1 MRILIVC
8 GAGASST
15 FVAGRLARAA
25 LSAGLDWETE
35 AGTES
40 TALTAAGVDLVL
52 VGPHLRDRSDGIRTA
67 TGLPVVVLPDDA
79 FTDIDGSRTLRLVR
93 DVMTAPHDRKETP

>member
-25 LSAGLDWETE
+25 AAAGLAWETS

-40 TALTAAGVDLVL
+40 TALAAVGVDLVL
-52 VGPHLRDRSDGIRTA
+52 VGPHLQDRADSIRTA

-79 FTDIDGSRTLRLVR
+79 FTDVDGSRTLRLVR
-93 DVMTAPHDRKETP
+93 DATTAPHDRKETP

>member
-25 LSAGLDWETE
+25 AAAGLAWQTE

-40 TALTAAGVDLVL
+40 TARTAVGVDLVL
-52 VGPHLRDRSDGIRTA
+52 VGPHLQDRAESIRTS
-67 TGLPVVVLPDDA
+67 TGTPVVVLPDDA

-93 DVMTAPHDRKETP
+93 DAMPAPHDRKETP